1 MLPQSN
7 IDLSRG
13 VVFQDQ
19 PSLTWIADPV
29 TNRLRGRG
37 DNWEAVRQAVE
48 VIVNVERFKWQIYTP
63 NFGIDYEGLLGNEP
77 GFVASE
83 LQRRLVDA
91 FLPDNRI
98 LGILDKQEA
107 TLISDGSYN
116 ANADMAFSYDGQTI
130 YIPIS
135 STAAWGRTCQ
145 IQWNSRSFA

>member
-13 VVFQDQ
+13 IVFQDQ

-63 NFGIDYEGLLGNEP
+63 NFGTDYDGLLGTEP
-77 GFVASE
+77 GYAASE
-83 LQRRLVDA
+83 LRRRLEDA

-98 LGILDKQEA
+98 LGIKDYTYSFKDVSLTVTFTALTVFGDVP
-107 TLISDGSYN
+107 GSMEVKL
-116 ANADMAFSYDGQTI
+116 A
-130 YIPIS
+130 
-135 STAAWGRTCQ
+135 
-145 IQWNSRSFA
+145 

>member
-19 PSLTWIADPV
+19 PSLPWIADPV

-63 NFGIDYEGLLGNEP
+63 NFGTDYGGLLGTDP
-77 GFVASE
+77 GYAASE
-83 LQRRLVDA
+83 LRRRLEDA

-98 LGILDKQEA
+98 LGIKDYAYTFRDVSLTVTFTALTVFGDVPGSMEA
-107 TLISDGSYN
+107 AL
-116 ANADMAFSYDGQTI
+116 A
-130 YIPIS
+130 
-135 STAAWGRTCQ
+135 
-145 IQWNSRSFA
+145 

>member
-1 MLPQSN
+1 MLPQAN

-48 VIVNVERFKWQIYTP
+48 VIVHVERFKWQIYTP
-63 NFGIDYEGLLGNEP
+63 NFGTDYDGLLGTDP
-77 GFVASE
+77 GYAASE
-83 LQRRLVDA
+83 LRRRLEDA

-98 LGILDKQEA
+98 LGIKDYAYTFRDVSLTVTFTALTVFGDVPGSMEA
-107 TLISDGSYN
+107 AL
-116 ANADMAFSYDGQTI
+116 A
-130 YIPIS
+130 
-135 STAAWGRTCQ
+135 
-145 IQWNSRSFA
+145 